1 MVALDGGGLGLGE
14 LRKKGSAGRDA
25 NIDTD
30 WNVISPSYLPALG
43 IPVLAG
49 RNFGAADRQGAP
61 GVAIVNEHFAKQVW
75 PGTRSHRPAT
85 RVRRLQ
91 ARTRGR
97 SQRPHRGRRGPGR
110 EYRWVGEAP
119 APFIYVPLAQQPMLE
134 VNYFIRRG
142 TGPAAGGPLLP
153 AVREALRGFNPNLPL
168 VRMQSL
174 RASAD
179 LGLLPQRLAASVAGS
194 LGLLALVLAGIG
206 VYGVT
211 AFAVASRTREIGV
224 RMALGADRGR
234 VMRMVLWQGARLSA
248 IGGAIG
254 IAVAIGV
261 TQLISSL
268 LFGVSPLDPVT
279 YLSTFA
285 LLAGVTLAA
294 TVVPARRAAAVDPL
308 TSLRSE

>member
-1 MVALDGGGLGLGE
+1 
-14 LRKKGSAGRDA
+14 
-25 NIDTD
+25 
-30 WNVISPSYLPALG
+30 
-43 IPVLAG
+43 
-49 RNFGAADRQGAP
+49 
-61 GVAIVNEHFAKQVW
+61 
-75 PGTRSHRPAT
+75 
-85 RVRRLQ
+85 
-91 ARTRGR
+91 
-97 SQRPHRGRRGPGR
+97 
-110 EYRWVGEAP
+110 
-119 APFIYVPLAQQPMLE
+119 MLE

-142 TGPAAGGPLLP
+142 TGPAADASLLP
-153 AVREALRGFNPNLPL
+153 AVREALRAFNPNLPL
-168 VRMQSL
+168 VRMQAL

-279 YLSTFA
+279 YLTTFA